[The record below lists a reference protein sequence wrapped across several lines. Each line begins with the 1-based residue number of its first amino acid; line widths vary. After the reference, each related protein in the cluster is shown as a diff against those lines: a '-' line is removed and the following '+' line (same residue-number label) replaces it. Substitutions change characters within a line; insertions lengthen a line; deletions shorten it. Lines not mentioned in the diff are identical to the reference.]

1 MGICESSVNNTDNYY
16 NKVKI
21 DGEIKDL
28 STDYLLQ
35 ESIKMP
41 IKNKYKFDVSK
52 ITQGSFG
59 QVLLGMDKLGQTYAI
74 KIIKK
79 KKILKGQLLANE
91 VRIGTKINHPN
102 ILGIKEV
109 YEDMKTISFV
119 MEYCEGGDLFDFIT
133 KNPNGKLDDINTID
147 IFIQILNAINYL
159 HNDMEICHRDI
170 KPENFLITINEQ
182 NRPIVKLID
191 FGLAQYINKKEKMR
205 GKIGTIMYMAPEI
218 LKQQPYDE
226 KVDIWSS
233 GIILY
238 NMITGCSP
246 FIAGDIDF
254 KIYQIL
260 NREINFDLIKNDD
273 LRELC
278 QEMMERDPEKR
289 IDARRA
295 LEKALFIKRKI
306 FMNTN

>member
-1 MGICESSVNNTDNYY
+1 MGICESTSNENSNNY

-28 STDYLLQ
+28 STDYLLK
-35 ESIKMP
+35 ESIKIP
-41 IKNKYKFDVSK
+41 IKSKYKFDESK
-52 ITQGSFG
+52 IGQGSFG
-59 QVLLGMDKLGQTYAI
+59 QVLLGSDKNGQTYAI

-91 VRIGTKINHPN
+91 VRIGTKMAHPN

-159 HNDMEICHRDI
+159 HNEVYICHRDI

-191 FGLAQYINKKEKMR
+191 FGLAQYINKGQKMR

-218 LKQQPYDE
+218 LKKQPYDE
-226 KVDIWSS
+226 KIDIWST

-238 NMITGCSP
+238 NMMTGCSP
-246 FIAGDIDF
+246 FTAGDANF

-278 QEMMERDPEKR
+278 KQMMERDPEKR
-289 IDARRA
+289 IDARTA
-295 LEKALFIKRKI
+295 LEKALLIKRKI
-306 FMNTN
+306 FNEY

>member
-1 MGICESSVNNTDNYY
+1 MGICESTSNGNSDNY

-35 ESIKMP
+35 ESIKIP
-41 IKNKYKFDVSK
+41 IKTKYKFDESK
-52 ITQGSFG
+52 IGQGSFG
-59 QVLLGMDKLGQTYAI
+59 QVLLGLDKSGQTYAI

-91 VRIGTKINHPN
+91 VRIGTKMTHPN

-133 KNPNGKLDDINTID
+133 KNPNGKLDDINAID
-147 IFIQILNAINYL
+147 IFIQILGALNYL
-159 HNDMEICHRDI
+159 HNEVYICHRDI

-191 FGLAQYINKKEKMR
+191 FGLATYFRRGQKMR

-218 LKQQPYDE
+218 LRKEPYDE
-226 KVDIWSS
+226 KVDIWST

-238 NMITGCSP
+238 NMMTGCSP
-246 FIAGDIDF
+246 FTTGEADF

-273 LRELC
+273 LRDLC
-278 QEMMERDPEKR
+278 KEMMERDPEKR
-289 IDARRA
+289 IDARTA
-295 LEKALFIKRKI
+295 LEKALLIKNKI
-306 FMNTN
+306 YNEC

>member
-1 MGICESSVNNTDNYY
+1 MGICESTSNGNSDNY

-35 ESIKMP
+35 ESIKIP
-41 IKNKYKFDVSK
+41 IKTKYKFDESK
-52 ITQGSFG
+52 IGQGSFG
-59 QVLLGMDKLGQTYAI
+59 QVLLGLDKSGQTYAI

-91 VRIGTKINHPN
+91 VRIGTKMTHPN

-133 KNPNGKLDDINTID
+133 KNPNGKLDDINAID
-147 IFIQILNAINYL
+147 IFIQILGALNYL
-159 HNDMEICHRDI
+159 HNEVYICHRDI

-191 FGLAQYINKKEKMR
+191 FGLATYFRRGQKMR

-218 LKQQPYDE
+218 LRKEPYDE
-226 KVDIWSS
+226 KVDIWST

-238 NMITGCSP
+238 NMMTGCSP
-246 FIAGDIDF
+246 FTTGEADF

-278 QEMMERDPEKR
+278 KEMMERDPEKR
-289 IDARRA
+289 IDARTA
-295 LEKALFIKRKI
+295 LEKALLIKNKI
-306 FMNTN
+306 YNEC

>member
-1 MGICESSVNNTDNYY
+1 MGICESTSNENSDNY
-16 NKVKI
+16 NKIKI

-35 ESIKMP
+35 ESIKIP
-41 IKNKYKFDVSK
+41 IKTKYKFDESK
-52 ITQGSFG
+52 IGQGPFG
-59 QVLLGMDKLGQTYAI
+59 QVLLGLDKSGQTYAI

-91 VRIGTKINHPN
+91 VRIGTKMTHPN

-133 KNPNGKLDDINTID
+133 KNPNGKLDDINVID
-147 IFIQILNAINYL
+147 IFIQILNALNYL
-159 HNDMEICHRDI
+159 HNEVYICHRDI

-191 FGLAQYINKKEKMR
+191 FGLAQYINRGHKMR

-218 LKQQPYDE
+218 LKKEPYDE
-226 KVDIWSS
+226 KVDIWST

-246 FIAGDIDF
+246 FTAGDADF

-278 QEMMERDPEKR
+278 KEMMERDPEKR
-289 IDARRA
+289 IDARTA
-295 LEKALFIKRKI
+295 LEKALLIKSKI
-306 FMNTN
+306 FNEC